1 MVNGENLKMCVEKT
15 IKDQNPLLTL
25 KKNPYAYG
33 IFKKEDFQ
41 IEVFET
47 NKTKKYLILKKK
59 INGTIGYVF
68 VVERNKLSV
77 KEMKTIYTHYK
88 RIVAK
93 LSNNNFREIELV
105 IICKRTND
113 EVIEA
118 IKEYNQKHSHRP
130 PIRLILNEA

>member
-105 IICKRTND
+105 IICKKTND
-113 EVIEA
+113 EVIEV
-118 IKEYNQKHSHRP
+118 IKEYNQKYSHRP